1 MFYFLKKCIK
11 LKWLSSI
18 LGVVLVKGGSV
29 MEFSTKSL
37 NKDIHVIL
45 KELLEAL
52 ALQELSMAH
61 LIDSQSKLLQ
71 AMTKKSMIKEGN
83 NKIKIEFDTKM
94 NELFCSLA
102 DYEKWI
108 LKKIIT
114 IRELKEHFLL
124 MDKTNQLTKQD
135 AEDYFLDDKEIE
147 RFIDELGKE
156 NDDDTSPSQ

>member
-1 MFYFLKKCIK
+1 
-11 LKWLSSI
+11 
-18 LGVVLVKGGSV
+18 
-29 MEFSTKSL
+29 
-37 NKDIHVIL
+37 
-45 KELLEAL
+45 
-52 ALQELSMAH
+52 
-61 LIDSQSKLLQ
+61 
-71 AMTKKSMIKEGN
+71 
-83 NKIKIEFDTKM
+83 M